1 MFHNF
6 TFFVP
11 RTVFGV
17 GESRRLSVYVKKLGA
32 KKALVLYDMAVKKA
46 GVVDPII
53 EALNKDGIETAVFD
67 KVVADPTMES
77 VDAAADL
84 AVAEKV
90 DILIAVGGGS
100 TIDTGKTARML
111 VTNGG
116 KAADYTVDKGVD
128 LFTKPGLPYIV
139 VPTTSGTGSEVTFS
153 SVLTNTELDRKVA
166 VRDFQKMPVD
176 YAVLDPETV
185 LTVPPSVTAAC
196 GMDVLTHAAEAFLK
210 PSATPFS
217 DAINLYAVELCMQNL
232 ETAVKNGSDIEAR
245 ANMMIAC
252 TMAGA
257 GIASCGLHL
266 GHGMA
271 QAMGALWHQPHGIT
285 CAWALPY
292 VYEHVCELMP
302 EKSRQLAKAYGIGLN
317 GSETPSEVKDLL
329 FQATWALN
337 KRIGIPTLADR
348 GFTEEKDFEDI
359 IRATAREQKL
369 CQQSIRPFTEED
381 SRRYYHDL
389 FNR

>member
-1 MFHNF
+1 MFRNF
-6 TFFVP
+6 TFYIP

-17 GESRRLSVYVKKLGA
+17 GESKKLSIYVKKLGGT
-32 KKALVLYDMAVKKA
+32 KALVLFDQGVKKA
-46 GVVDPII
+46 GVVEPII
-53 EALNKDGIETAVFD
+53 AALNADGIETAVFD
-67 KVVADPTMES
+67 QVVADPSMES
-77 VDAAADL
+77 VDAAAEC
-84 AVAEKV
+84 AIKEKV

-116 KAADYTVDKGVD
+116 RAADYTVDKGVD

-153 SVLTNTELDRKVA
+153 SVLTNTEIDRKVA

-176 YAVLDPETV
+176 FAILDPETV
-185 LTVPPSVTAAC
+185 LTVPPSVTASC
-196 GMDVLTHAAEAFLK
+196 GMDVLTHAAEAYLK
-210 PSATPFS
+210 PTATPFS

-232 ETAVKNGSDIEAR
+232 EKAVKDGSDIEAR

-271 QAMGALWHQPHGIT
+271 QAMGAIWHQPHGVT

-302 EKSRQLAKAYGIGLN
+302 EKSKMLAKAYGIQLSGEE
-317 GSETPSEVKDLL
+317 SPAEVKDLL
-329 FQATWALN
+329 FNETWALN
-337 KRIGIPTLADR
+337 KRIGIPTLKEK
-348 GFTEEKDFEDI
+348 GFTEEKDFEDAI
-359 IRATAREQKL
+359 QATAREQRL

-381 SRRYYHDL
+381 SRKYYHDL

>member
-32 KKALVLYDMAVKKA
+32 KKALVLYDMGVKKA

-185 LTVPPSVTAAC
+185 LTVPPSVI
-196 GMDVLTHAAEAFLK
+196 L
-210 PSATPFS
+210 ATS
-217 DAINLYAVELCMQNL
+217 SI
-232 ETAVKNGSDIEAR
+232 
-245 ANMMIAC
+245 
-252 TMAGA
+252 
-257 GIASCGLHL
+257 
-266 GHGMA
+266 
-271 QAMGALWHQPHGIT
+271 IT
-285 CAWALPY
+285 
-292 VYEHVCELMP
+292 
-302 EKSRQLAKAYGIGLN
+302 
-317 GSETPSEVKDLL
+317 
-329 FQATWALN
+329 
-337 KRIGIPTLADR
+337 
-348 GFTEEKDFEDI
+348 
-359 IRATAREQKL
+359 
-369 CQQSIRPFTEED
+369 
-381 SRRYYHDL
+381 
-389 FNR
+389 